1 VSEAHKDYWGW
12 GKRFVAIARRQR
24 GIGPRRGWFRA
35 SPTPAPAADTVW
47 ARLAGKPPPP
57 EPAFLLAIHGRP
69 GHHTFRYAGI
79 NEAYRDHLARVG
91 IGDQPV
97 IGQSPADL
105 LSADFST
112 QAIQRYEQVARDRE
126 ALRYQVGFEFSD
138 RSERFEVTLEPILDG
153 VGHCTHILGVA
164 RDLSEL
170 AAEAALRES
179 ERRFVALVEHSSDMV
194 TVLDGEGR
202 ILYGSPSVTSVLG
215 WPSGGFT
222 AGDPVAPPVSAFD
235 LIHPEDREKIR
246 PQFLRSVAEGRTEGR
261 LEFRLRRADGSWCW
275 VEAIATDRLDDP
287 AVKGI
292 VVNAR
297 DVSER
302 KAADEAVRASE
313 ERFRSLVQH
322 ASEFVVVYDTAGGI
336 TYISPSAARFAGG
349 DADVIVGTQQT
360 DLVHPD
366 DRDQFLAGL
375 AGILDRHGKSH
386 GFTIR
391 LRRFDGEYR
400 WLEVI
405 ATNLVEDPNVGGI
418 VVNAR
423 DITERFETE
432 RALRDSEERFRSAF
446 EHAPI
451 GMALADRHGRIL
463 RSNRAFC
470 RMLGRTPAQFAGL
483 TIRDI
488 THPDDWADGA
498 EHIRRLFAGEFDDY
512 SLEKRYVH
520 ADGHVVWVSLSVSAV
535 RGENDDPIYM
545 IGQIEDITERKAIGE
560 RLAHQAIHD
569 PLTGLPNRTF
579 FIDRIRKT
587 MEHVDRRHHRVAVL
601 FLDVDHFKVIND
613 SLGHEAGDQLLI
625 TIGHRLRRMLRPSD
639 TVARFGGDEFTILCP
654 DVDDPTAVMTLAE
667 RVLEEI
673 TRPVILSDNEVFV
686 TASIGIACSG
696 HRAETPETL
705 VRDADTAMY
714 RAKDRGRHRAEFFDE
729 RSRARTLEHLHTG
742 NALHRALDRG
752 EFELHYQPILELETA
767 RVTGFEALIR
777 WRHPDRGLIAP
788 IEFIGL
794 AEETGL
800 IVPIGTWVLETA
812 CAQAA
817 RWQAAHPNDRP
828 VSMSANVSPRQ
839 LAEPS
844 FPEQIERVLRQ
855 SGIRPGTLWLEI
867 TETTLMHD
875 TESMSSALRALR
887 TQGIH
892 LAVDDFGT
900 GYSSLSHLK
909 RFPIEALK
917 IDQSFVQGLAHDG
930 EDAAI
935 VTAVIS
941 LAHALGLSSTAEGVE
956 TPEQLAA
963 LRTLGCE
970 LAQGNLFA
978 EPQPAALAGELRS
991 WSPLPT

>member
-1 VSEAHKDYWGW
+1 
-12 GKRFVAIARRQR
+12 VATTHRQR
-24 GIGPRRGWFRA
+24 WSPYRRARSRLHHQQAA
-35 SPTPAPAADTVW
+35 SADSVW
-47 ARLAGKPPPP
+47 ARLAGKPAPP
-57 EPAFLLAIHGRP
+57 EPAFLLSVHGPARRRS
-69 GHHTFRYAGI
+69 FRYAGF
-79 NEAYRDHLARVG
+79 NEAYGDHLARNGVTEG
-91 IGDQPV
+91 I
-97 IGQSPADL
+97 IGRRPADL
-105 LSADFST
+105 LPPDFAT
-112 QAIQRYEQVARDRE
+112 EALERYEKVAERCE
-126 ALRYQVGFEFSD
+126 PLRYEVGFEFSD
-138 RSERFEVTLEPILDG
+138 RSMQYEVTLEPILDG
-153 VGHCTHILGVA
+153 EGRCTHLLGVA
-164 RDLSEL
+164 RDLPQL
-170 AAEAALRES
+170 AEDAALRES

-194 TVLDGEGR
+194 TVVDGEGT
-202 ILYGSPSVTSVLG
+202 ILYGSPSVTTVLG
-215 WPSGGFT
+215 WPSGVFT
-222 AGDPVAPPVSAFD
+222 PDDSTPAISAFD
-235 LIHPEDREKIR
+235 LIHPEDRDEIVSI
-246 PQFLRSVAEGRTEGR
+246 FLRSIAEKKPQDRR
-261 LEFRLRRADGSWCW
+261 EFRMRRADGSWCW
-275 VEAIATDRLDDP
+275 VEAIATNRLDDP
-287 AVKGI
+287 AVNGI

-297 DVSER
+297 DITER
-302 KAADEAVRASE
+302 KAADDALRASQ
-313 ERFRSLVQH
+313 ERFLSLVQH
-322 ASEFVVVYDTAGGI
+322 ASEFVVVYAAGGGI
-336 TYISPSAARFAGG
+336 SYISPATARFVGRS
-349 DADVIVGTQQT
+349 ADDIVGTRQSE
-360 DLVHPD
+360 LVHPD

-375 AGILDRHGKSH
+375 SGLLDRHGKSNR
-386 GFTIR
+386 FSVR

-418 VVNAR
+418 VINAR
-423 DITERFETE
+423 DITDRFETE
-432 RALRDSEERFRSAF
+432 SALRESEERFRSAF

-451 GMALADRHGRIL
+451 GMALADKDGRIL
-463 RSNRAFC
+463 RSNRAFS
-470 RMLGRTPAQFAGL
+470 RMLGRQPADL
-483 TIRDI
+483 VDVTIRDI
-488 THPDDWADGA
+488 THPDDWSDNADN
-498 EHIRRLFAGEFDDY
+498 IRRLFSGEIADY
-512 SLEKRYVH
+512 SLEKRYLH
-520 ADGHVVWVSLSVSAV
+520 ADGHIVWVSLSVSAIRDANGV
-535 RGENDDPIYM
+535 PNYM

-587 MEHVDRRHHRVAVL
+587 TSRVNRRRHRIAVL

-654 DVDDPTAVMTLAE
+654 DVDDPSSVMLLAE
-667 RVLEEI
+667 RVLEEVA
-673 TRPVILSDNEVFV
+673 RPVLLADNEVFV

-696 HRAETPETL
+696 HSTETPETL

-714 RAKDRGRHRAEFFDE
+714 RAKDQGRHRAEFFDQ

-742 NALHRALDRG
+742 NALHRALERR
-752 EFELHYQPILELETA
+752 EFELHYQPILELETG
-767 RVTGFEALIR
+767 RVVGFEALVR
-777 WRHPDRGLIAP
+777 WRHPERGLVMP

-800 IVPIGTWVLETA
+800 IVPIGAWVLETA
-812 CAQAA
+812 CIQVA
-817 RWQAAHPNDRP
+817 RWQAARPDDRP
-828 VSMSANVSPRQ
+828 LSISANVSPRQ

-844 FPEQIERVLRQ
+844 FPEQIERVLAH

-875 TESMSSALRALR
+875 TESASSALRALR

-917 IDQSFVQGLAHDG
+917 IDQSFIRGLADNA

-970 LAQGNLFA
+970 LAQGHLFA
-978 EPQPAALAGELRS
+978 KPQPAALAGELHN
-991 WSPLPT
+991 WSLLST